1 MKTETGTPP
10 YNGGAGGGGGG
21 SGYMDDEFYEDTGEL
36 QMPRENKATV
46 TLARIPDWL
55 YDHIA
60 SWDEL
65 SLMQGNDNDQI
76 EIGEVL
82 ALPPNNSY
90 DRKLEEASK
99 KPGPQAASNAAQK
112 APAGSAKSPSMRVFL
127 NKDWHK
133 QTGLPTA
140 YEINGQSVNDT
151 MLRNTYIFT
160 EKDLPGYKANG
171 VGQNKPAS
179 FGAGAVQDPK
189 ARVSKPRSRYRRAI
203 PKETALIGSVT
214 DQYLAKPLN
223 TREFIEFDRKRTK
236 TAVLGRNAHTEIIEQ
251 HVDEVTT
258 MNNLQD
264 RFSSFIRPTNKPKS
278 QQNKYARMP
287 QNELIDMLH
296 SMFDDYK
303 YWSMKAIK
311 AKVKQPEAY
320 LKETLPKIAE
330 LVKSGYFA
338 SNWKR
343 QEMFARASR
352 HDASGDVTVKPEEE
366 DDDEEMEDVV

>member
-1 MKTETGTPP
+1 MMKTEAGASP
-10 YNGGAGGGGGG
+10 YSGGG

-55 YDHIA
+55 YEHIA
-60 SWDEL
+60 NWDDL
-65 SLMQGNDNDQI
+65 SLMQGNDNDHI
-76 EIGEVL
+76 VIGEVM

-90 DRKLEEASK
+90 DRKMEEASK
-99 KPGPQAASNAAQK
+99 KPGKQQASSAAQTPPQG
-112 APAGSAKSPSMRVFL
+112 PAKPPSMRIFL
-127 NKDWHK
+127 NQDWHAK
-133 QTGLPTA
+133 TGLPTA

-151 MLRNTYIFT
+151 MLHNTYIFT

-179 FGAGAVQDPK
+179 FGAVQDPK

-223 TREFIEFDRKRTK
+223 TKEFIEFDRKRTSA
-236 TAVLGRNAHTEIIEQ
+236 AVVGRNAHTEIINE

-258 MNNLQD
+258 MNKLQD

-343 QEMFARASR
+343 QEMFARPSR
-352 HDASGDVTVKPEEE
+352 HDASGDATVKPEEE
-366 DDDEEMEDVV
+366 DEDEEMEDVV